1 MVGFFMCLNITL
13 VCGKSRNPGQ
23 DIADMKELEK
33 YLRTAEITEV
43 EIDEIEGRTAP
54 WGVMLNDGEIS
65 RQGIFKYID
74 RPRPTLLPDSYH
86 YEIAAYKVSKLL
98 KYPVVPPVVEREV
111 RGTMGSLQLL
121 LVECFSLSRQERRGL
136 QPIEPQKFSDSLSE
150 LAVFESLIFC
160 ERESEDV
167 YIQESD
173 WKVCRVD
180 FSEAFAPEV
189 TLLTGIQIT
198 KCSKTLFH
206 NLQRLEASDIKVALQ
221 SLLNDE
227 EVDALLKRKDL
238 IIDKINSLIQEKG
251 EDAILF

>member
-86 YEIAAYKVSKLL
+86 YEIAA
-98 KYPVVPPVVEREV
+98 
-111 RGTMGSLQLL
+111 
-121 LVECFSLSRQERRGL
+121 
-136 QPIEPQKFSDSLSE
+136 
-150 LAVFESLIFC
+150 
-160 ERESEDV
+160 
-167 YIQESD
+167 
-173 WKVCRVD
+173 
-180 FSEAFAPEV
+180 
-189 TLLTGIQIT
+189 
-198 KCSKTLFH
+198 
-206 NLQRLEASDIKVALQ
+206 
-221 SLLNDE
+221 
-227 EVDALLKRKDL
+227 
-238 IIDKINSLIQEKG
+238 
-251 EDAILF
+251 